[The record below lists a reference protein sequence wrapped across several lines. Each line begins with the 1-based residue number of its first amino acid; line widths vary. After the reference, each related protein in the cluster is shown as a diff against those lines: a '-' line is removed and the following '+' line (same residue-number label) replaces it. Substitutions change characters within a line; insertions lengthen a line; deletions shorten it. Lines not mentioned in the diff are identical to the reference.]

1 MRAATPPSGRSG
13 GQSVLGNTSNAS
25 QTHLKRTSN
34 APYYTILCCTIPY
47 YTVLYYTI
55 LYYLIL
61 YCIILIYLC
70 IVLYNTIPYP
80 GRPRGAA
87 GFEGGHASQRKV
99 RGAERSGQHL
109 KRISNASQTHLKRT
123 LLYYTI
129 LCCTIPYYT
138 VQYYTI
144 LYYLILYC
152 IILIYLCI
160 VLYNTIPYPGRPRG
174 AAGFEG
180 GHASQRKVRGAERSG

>member
-25 QTHLKRTSN
+25 QTHLKRNSN

-87 GFEGGHASQRKV
+87 RFEGGHASQRKV
-99 RGAERSGQHL
+99 RGAERSGYTSTH
-109 KRISNASQTHLKRT
+109 SNASQTHLKRT
-123 LLYYTI
+123 LLYYTM
-129 LCCTIPYYT
+129 L
-138 VQYYTI
+138 YYTI
-144 LYYLILYC
+144 LYCTVLYYTVLSYSILYYINIPMYS
-152 IILIYLCI
+152 IIQY
-160 VLYNTIPYPGRPRG
+160 YTIPRSAPRC
-174 AAGFEG
+174 
-180 GHASQRKVRGAERSG
+180 SGV

>member
-13 GQSVLGNTSNAS
+13 GQSILGNTSNAS
-25 QTHLKRTSN
+25 QTYLKRTSN

-61 YCIILIYLC
+61 YCIILIYIC

-80 GRPRGAA
+80 GSVVQRGLRAA
-87 GFEGGHASQRKV
+87 TPPSG
-99 RGAERSGQHL
+99 RSGGQSVL
-109 KRISNASQTHLKRT
+109 GNTSNASQTHFKRNSNAP
-123 LLYYTI
+123 YYTI

-138 VQYYTI
+138 VLYYTVLSYSILYYINIPMYCIIQYYTI
-144 LYYLILYC
+144 
-152 IILIYLCI
+152 
-160 VLYNTIPYPGRPRG
+160 PRS
-174 AAGFEG
+174 AP
-180 GHASQRKVRGAERSG
+180 RCSGV

>member
-87 GFEGGHASQRKV
+87 GFEGGHASQRK
-99 RGAERSGQHL
+99 SGGQSVL
-109 KRISNASQTHLKRT
+109 GNTSNASQTHLKRISNAP
-123 LLYYTI
+123 YYTI

-138 VQYYTI
+138 VLYYTI